1 MSSESRS
8 DDRFQPG
15 VIPPWRVKLWYSS
28 FYATHSEKTVEA
40 STDRFGKRASLRP
53 FQVSRIWE
61 GGARGLSAKA
71 ESPLAVIC
79 CRFATSNSV
88 RLLID

>member
-15 VIPPWRVKLWYSS
+15 VIPPWRVNPWSSS
-28 FYATHSEKTVEA
+28 FYATHPERMEEVSI
-40 STDRFGKRASLRP
+40 DRFGQRASLRP
-53 FQVSRIWE
+53 FQGRRILQ
-61 GGARGLSAKA
+61 GGTRGLSAKA

-79 CRFATSNSV
+79 CRVATSNSV